1 MTNECNSAE
10 EAAFGWVVRLREPDF
25 DAWESFETWLL
36 ADPANAVVYH
46 RLADAER
53 RLDPLFSPAPA
64 APLSLSA
71 PRERYRPSRAWLF
84 GSGTAAAA
92 ALAVFF
98 AGSVMWSTSNLYEVQ
113 TRPGEQRELRLA
125 SGTSIQLNGATVIRL
140 DRDDPRFAT
149 LERGEA
155 LFTVRHDALHP
166 FTVKLGDDR
175 LVDLGTRFDI
185 VRTPGRTAIQVAE
198 GSVLYNPEG
207 ARIRLQAGDALE
219 IADGRAV
226 AVRGRTAPDQVGAWR
241 TGRFVY
247 DGEPLSR
254 VTADLARY
262 TGARIDLDPA
272 LNNQTFRGVISLP
285 ASHDLVELGPLLNT
299 RVRRTA
305 HGWRISRR

>member
-1 MTNECNSAE
+1 MTDERNTVE
-10 EAAFGWVVRLREPDF
+10 EAALGWVMRLREPGF
-25 DAWESFETWLL
+25 DAWESFEAWLL
-36 ADPANAVVYH
+36 ADPANAVAYH

-64 APLSLSA
+64 APLSPSA
-71 PRERYRPSRAWLF
+71 PRERYRASLAWLF

-92 ALAVFF
+92 AIAVFF
-98 AGSVMWSTSNLYEVQ
+98 AGSVMWTTPNLYEVQ

-140 DRDDPRFAT
+140 DRHNPRFAA

-155 LFTVRHDALHP
+155 LFTVRHDASHP
-166 FTVKLGDDR
+166 FTVKMGDDR

-185 VRTPGRTAIQVAE
+185 VRTPDRTAIAVAE
-198 GSVLYNPEG
+198 GAVLYNPEG
-207 ARIRLQAGDALE
+207 ARVHLQAGDALE

-226 AVRGRTAPDQVGAWR
+226 AVRGRITPDQVGAWR

-247 DGEPLSR
+247 DGAPLSR

-272 LNNQTFRGVISLP
+272 LSNQTFRGVISLP

-299 RVRRTA
+299 RIRRTA
-305 HGWRISRR
+305 HGWRISSR

>member
-1 MTNECNSAE
+1 MTNERNIAD
-10 EAAFGWVVRLREPDF
+10 EAALGWVVRLREPEF

-36 ADPANAVVYH
+36 ADPANAIAYH

-64 APLSLSA
+64 VPLSPSG
-71 PRERYRPSRAWLF
+71 PRTRYRPRPRWLF
-84 GSGTAAAA
+84 ASGTAAAA
-92 ALAVFF
+92 AVAALV
-98 AGSVMWSTSNLYEVQ
+98 AGSMMWTTPSLYEVR

-125 SGTSIQLNGATVIRL
+125 GDTSIQLNGATLVRL
-140 DRDDPRFAT
+140 DRANPRSAT

-155 LFTVRHDALHP
+155 LFTVRHDAAHP
-166 FTVKLGDDR
+166 FTVELGDDR

-185 VRTPGRTAIQVAE
+185 VRTPDRTKVQVAE
-198 GSVLYNPEG
+198 GAVLYNPDS
-207 ARIRLQAGDALE
+207 ARVHLQAGDALE

-226 AVRGRTAPDQVGAWR
+226 AVRGRTTPDQVGAWR

-262 TGARIDLDPA
+262 TGARIELDPG
-272 LNNQTFRGVISLP
+272 LRNQTFRGVISLP
-285 ASHDLVELGPLLNT
+285 ASRDMVELGTLLDT
-299 RVRRTA
+299 HIRRTA
-305 HGWRISRR
+305 HGWLISPR